1 MSSQLTIRHDSPE
14 LRRRLKER
22 ARREGK
28 SVNTLVVD
36 LLRESVGLSD
46 RAERLKRYT
55 TWEQADFDE
64 FTRTLKHQRTIDDKL
79 WR

>member
-1 MSSQLTIRHDSPE
+1 MPTQLTIRHTSPE
-14 LRRRLKER
+14 LKRRLKER

-36 LLRESVGLSD
+36 VLRKSVGLSD
-46 RAERLKRYT
+46 RGERLKRYT
-55 TWEQADFDE
+55 TWTKADFDE
-64 FTRTLKHQRTIDDKL
+64 FSRALKAQRGIDDKL